1 MPSISS
7 ANSISSVHSTTNSP
21 PLNSIV
27 STTDTAP
34 TEINLEMENTASPA
48 IHRHSFIYP
57 ASENL
62 VELASSGRTTKLI
75 AALVL
80 GIVGIGS
87 IALACTNFTKQNAN
101 ASRAEENINLLLII
115 MGFVVTPISCTALHG
130 MVKTKKSDASDD
142 VLPPYTLHQATELIE
157 SNIRAHHHRAS
168 TPSPEY
174 TEAPPDVVVPLD
186 APPDYEPLTSVS
198 DGHAGDESEEPI
210 FEERPNTINFLPLQ
224 AV

>member
-7 ANSISSVHSTTNSP
+7 ANSIFSVHSTTNSP
-21 PLNSIV
+21 PIV
-27 STTDTAP
+27 STRDTAP
-34 TEINLEMENTASPA
+34 TEINLEMENAPSPT

-75 AALVL
+75 ATIVL

-101 ASRAEENINLLLII
+101 TSRADENINLLLII
-115 MGFVVTPISCTALHG
+115 AGFVITPMSCAALHD

-142 VLPPYTLHQATELIE
+142 ALPPYTLHHTTELIE
-157 SNIRAHHHRAS
+157 SNTRAHRNRAS

-174 TEAPPDVVVPLD
+174 TDAPPDVVVPLD
-186 APPDYEPLTSVS
+186 APPDYEPPTSVS
-198 DGHAGDESEEPI
+198 DGHAAEEIEEPI

-224 AV
+224 AA